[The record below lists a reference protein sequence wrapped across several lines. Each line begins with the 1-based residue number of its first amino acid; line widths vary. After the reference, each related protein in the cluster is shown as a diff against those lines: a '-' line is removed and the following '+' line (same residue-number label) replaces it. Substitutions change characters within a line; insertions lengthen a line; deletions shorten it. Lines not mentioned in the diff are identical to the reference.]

1 MADFFL
7 IGIFVTPVI
16 LAAVLRVNANY
27 LFLSGALGYLLSNF
41 VGKNDSLRSVFVN
54 NLKISGS
61 VSNNIQLAL
70 ILLPVIIT
78 LVAMIGTVHK
88 RGLLINLFSSLAVG
102 VLLSVLIVP
111 LLPSSLNIMTSNLW
125 NQLKNIQDIVVASG
139 SVYVLVRVLIS
150 RPKHGHPK
158 HSQHK

>member
-7 IGIFVTPVI
+7 IGILVSPII

-41 VGKNDSLRSVFVN
+41 VGKNESLRSVFVN
-54 NLKISGS
+54 NLHLSGS
-61 VSNNIQLAL
+61 ANNNLQLAL
-70 ILLPVIIT
+70 ILLPVVIT
-78 LVAMIGTVHK
+78 MVAMIGTVHK
-88 RGLLINLFSSLAVG
+88 RGLLINLVSSLAVG
-102 VLLSVLIVP
+102 VLLAVLIVP

-125 NQLKNIQDIVVASG
+125 NQLKNIQDIVVAAG
-139 SVYVLVRVLIS
+139 SAYVLVRILIS

-158 HSQHK
+158 HSHNK